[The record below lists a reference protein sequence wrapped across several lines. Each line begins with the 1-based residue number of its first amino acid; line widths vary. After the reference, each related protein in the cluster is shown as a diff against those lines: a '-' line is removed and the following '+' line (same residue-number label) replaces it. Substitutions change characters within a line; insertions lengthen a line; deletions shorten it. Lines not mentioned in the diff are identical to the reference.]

1 MKAVPFNQELNRF
14 LLVAKGGQ
22 GKSYK
27 VTWGNASKDYSAA
40 ELAKG
45 VNLADDFEV
54 NPFSEAF
61 QKVDAAVLAKQ
72 EFETVQIK
80 TIFHGPE
87 GKNMEKAVKT
97 TEEKRAPLA
106 AAIRSAFVPVTHVL
120 KLEAQ

>member
-1 MKAVPFNQELNRF
+1 M
-14 LLVAKGGQ
+14 
-22 GKSYK
+22 
-27 VTWGNASKDYSAA
+27 TWGSTSKVYSAA
-40 ELAKG
+40 DLAKG

-72 EFETVQIK
+72 AFETVQIK

-87 GKNMEKAVKT
+87 GKNMEKAVNT

-106 AAIRSAFVPVTHVL
+106 AAIRSAFVPVRHTL
-120 KLEAQ
+120 RLEPQ